1 MFTEVPDEHVSTA
14 SGYAGVL
21 EIRCRKRL
29 RKVVEAGSTRV
40 ERLEHLSVTGGV
52 GTAAFDDVSS
62 VFAIAADRP
71 RELVV
76 TSERGSEP
84 VTKLTG
90 LLEREFVGLGVDCQT
105 DDRGIAVR
113 EAALVDELDGRDRVR
128 VTAIPAGEFR
138 DQERLD
144 SVSSY
149 PIGRPARR
157 KALLSSV
164 CDSLTTKVVS
174 VRFTVSPSPPS
185 VTEYPATGI

>member
-1 MFTEVPDEHVSTA
+1 M
-14 SGYAGVL
+14 
-21 EIRCRKRL
+21 
-29 RKVVEAGSTRV
+29 
-40 ERLEHLSVTGGV
+40 TGGV

-84 VTKLTG
+84 VTELTG
-90 LLEREFVGLGVDCQT
+90 LLEREFVGLGVDRQT

-149 PIGRPARR
+149 PI
-157 KALLSSV
+157 
-164 CDSLTTKVVS
+164 
-174 VRFTVSPSPPS
+174 
-185 VTEYPATGI
+185 